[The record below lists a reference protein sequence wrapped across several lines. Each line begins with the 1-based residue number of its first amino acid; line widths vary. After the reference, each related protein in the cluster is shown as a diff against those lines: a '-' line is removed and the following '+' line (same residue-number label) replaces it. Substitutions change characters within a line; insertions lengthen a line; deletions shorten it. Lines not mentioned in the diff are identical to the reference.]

1 MKWDKDQLLPKTQKQ
16 MEFTV
21 LVLEIRRVEDH
32 PFLNLFLNHK
42 KAAFASVKRTQLNTA
57 KYIK

>member
-1 MKWDKDQLLPKTQKQ
+1 